1 LWGKEISCS
10 AIRFLEVRAMSFP
23 ILQPTVTKRKRDEI
37 PAQISKRL
45 VSFARMD
52 SAAVMNQLG
61 TSPAGLTDEVVE
73 ARLAQYG
80 HNEVAREKRTSPL
93 KRLIAI
99 LSNPLSILLII
110 LATITALTGGGPGV
124 YMILIMVILGAA
136 LRFFQEQRSD
146 NAAQELQ
153 KMVTTTATVM
163 QDGGRK
169 EVALKDIVPGD
180 LIFLSAG
187 DMVPA
192 DVRLITAKDLFVS
205 QAALTGESLPAEKNA
220 DIVDSSQTDALSLP
234 NLCFLGTDVET
245 GSATAVVVQTGK
257 DTYFGSLASSIV
269 GHRELTSFDKG
280 VNNFTWLMIKLML
293 VMAPAVF
300 LINGLVRHNWMD
312 AFLFGLAV
320 AVGLTPEMLPMIVTV
335 NMSKG
340 AVAMSRKKVIVKR
353 LNAIQNFGA
362 MDILC
367 TDKTGTITQG
377 RVELERH
384 VNVLG
389 DEDAHVLDMG
399 FLNSYYQTGLKNL
412 MDVAIL
418 AHLDKA
424 RELVEEAE
432 YRKVDEVPFDF
443 SRKRMSVAVT
453 DGGGTDLLICKGA
466 VEEVLALS
474 TSVAVEDKVSP
485 LDDAQRT
492 AAMQLV
498 ADLNGQG
505 FRVLALATSSTDH
518 GASDRVYTVNDEHD
532 LTLQGFLAFLDPP
545 KPTTAEAIATLHSN
559 SVGVK
564 ILTGDS
570 DLVTVNICRQVG
582 IAEPRVLLGPAMEE
596 MSDDDLAAV
605 VDDTVVF
612 ARLSPHHKER
622 IIRALQRQGHVVGFL
637 GDGIND
643 APALRTA
650 DVGISVDSAVD
661 IAKESSDIILLENS
675 LLVLK
680 EGVIEGRKVF
690 GNVIKY
696 IKMAASSN
704 FGNMFSVVGASAFLP
719 FLPMLP
725 LQILTNNLLYDLS
738 QTTIPTDTVD
748 EEWLAKPRKW
758 ELGNLRR
765 FIVTIGPI
773 SSIFDYMTFFIM
785 LYVFK
790 CWNNPALFHTGW
802 FVESLFTQTLIV
814 HVIRTNKIPFIQS
827 LASKPLLI
835 SSVAVVATG
844 ALMTV
849 VRPIARTLG
858 FVTLPPLY
866 WLLLLGML
874 LTYVILT
881 QIVKTWFIHRFGDV

>member
-1 LWGKEISCS
+1 
-10 AIRFLEVRAMSFP
+10 MSFP
-23 ILQPTVTKRKRDEI
+23 FVPTITAKHKRAEI
-37 PAQISKRL
+37 STQISRRL
-45 VSFARMD
+45 AMFARMD
-52 SAAVMNQLG
+52 SATVMKQLS
-61 TSPAGLTDEVVE
+61 TSPAGLSDDEVE
-73 ARLAQYG
+73 ARLTQHG
-80 HNEVAREKRTSPL
+80 HNEVAREQRTSPL
-93 KRLIAI
+93 KRLVII

-110 LATITALTGGGPGV
+110 LAIITALTGGGPGV
-124 YMILIMVILGAA
+124 YVILLMVVLGAA
-136 LRFFQEQRSD
+136 LRFIQEQRSD
-146 NAAQELQ
+146 IAAQELQ

-163 QDGGRK
+163 QDGGKK

-180 LIFLSAG
+180 LVFLSAG

-205 QAALTGESLPAEKNA
+205 QAALTGESMPAEKAA
-220 DIVDSSQTDALSLP
+220 DLVDVSQTDVLNMQ
-234 NLCFLGTDVET
+234 NLCFLGTNVET

-257 DTYFGSLASSIV
+257 ETYFGALASSIV
-269 GHRELTSFDKG
+269 GRREMTSFDKG

-300 LINGLVRHNWMD
+300 LINGLLRHNWME
-312 AFLFGLAV
+312 ALLFGLAV

-335 NMSKG
+335 NLSKG
-340 AVAMSRKKVIVKR
+340 AVAMSHKKVIVKR

-377 RVELERH
+377 HVQLERY
-384 VNVLG
+384 VNILG
-389 DEDAHVLDMG
+389 NEDSHILDMG

-424 RELVEEAE
+424 RELVDEAK
-432 YRKVDEVPFDF
+432 YRKVDEIPFDF
-443 SRKRMSVAVT
+443 SRKRMSVVVT
-453 DGGGTDLLICKGA
+453 DGKTDLLICKGA
-466 VEEVLALS
+466 VEEVVGLS
-474 TSVAVEDKVSP
+474 TTVAVEDAESP
-485 LDDAQRT
+485 LDDTQR
-492 AAMQLV
+492 AAALKLV
-498 ADLNGQG
+498 SGLNGQG
-505 FRVLALATSSTDH
+505 FRVLAIATVSSEH
-518 GASDRVYTVNDEHD
+518 GASDRVYTVSDEHD
-532 LTLQGFLAFLDPP
+532 LTLLGFLAFLDPP
-545 KPTTAEAIATLHSN
+545 KATAAEAIAKLGSN
-559 SVGVK
+559 RVGVK

-582 IAEPRVLLGPAMEE
+582 IAEPRVLLGPAIEA
-596 MSDDDLAAV
+596 MSDSDLAGV
-605 VDDTVVF
+605 VEDTVVF
-612 ARLSPHHKER
+612 ARLSPIHKER
-622 IIRALQRQGHVVGFL
+622 IIRSLQQRGHVVGFL

-675 LLVLK
+675 LLVLE

-704 FGNMFSVVGASAFLP
+704 FGNMFSVIGASAFLP

-758 ELGNLRR
+758 EIGNLRR
-765 FIVTIGPI
+765 FIVFIGPI

-785 LYVFK
+785 LTVFN
-790 CWNNPALFHTGW
+790 CWHNPALFHTGW

-827 LASKPLLI
+827 IASKPLLV
-835 SSVAVVATG
+835 SSVAIVTTG
-844 ALMTV
+844 ALLTII
-849 VRPIARTLG
+849 RPIARILG

-866 WLLLLGML
+866 WPLLLGML
-874 LTYVILT
+874 LTYVVLT

>member
-1 LWGKEISCS
+1 
-10 AIRFLEVRAMSFP
+10 MSVP
-23 ILQPTVTKRKRDEI
+23 VVSTEVTKRKRAEI
-37 PAQISKRL
+37 PAQMSKRL
-45 VSFARMD
+45 ASFAYTD
-52 SAAVMNQLG
+52 SAAVMSQLG
-61 TSPAGLTDEVVE
+61 TGPAGLTDRVVE
-73 ARLAQYG
+73 DRLVQYG
-80 HNEVAREKRTSPL
+80 PNEVAREKRISPL

-110 LATITALTGGGPGV
+110 LAIITAFTGGGPGV
-124 YMILIMVILGAA
+124 YLIILMVILGAA
-136 LRFFQEQRSD
+136 LRFIQEQRSD
-146 NAAQELQ
+146 NAAEDLQ
-153 KMVTTTATVM
+153 KMVTTTATVIRNG
-163 QDGGRK
+163 DTK

-180 LIFLSAG
+180 LISLSAG

-205 QAALTGESLPAEKNA
+205 QAALTGESMPAEKNA
-220 DIVDSSQTDALSLP
+220 DVVDPSQTDVLSMP
-234 NLCFLGTDVET
+234 NLCFLGTNVET

-257 DTYFGSLASSIV
+257 ETYFGSLASSIV

-280 VNNFTWLMIKLML
+280 VNDFTWLMIKLML

-362 MDILC
+362 MDVLC

-377 RVELERH
+377 HVALERH

-389 DEDAHVLDMG
+389 KEDGHILDMG

-418 AHLDKA
+418 AHLDRA
-424 RELVEEAE
+424 RELLEEAK
-432 YRKVDEVPFDF
+432 YRKVDEIPFDF

-453 DGGGTDLLICKGA
+453 DGGTDLLICKGA

-474 TSVAVEDKVSP
+474 TSVALDDTVSP
-485 LDDAQRT
+485 LDDARR
-492 AAMQLV
+492 AAAFQLV
-498 ADLNGQG
+498 GDLNGQG
-505 FRVLALATSSTDH
+505 FRVLALATSSAAH

-532 LTLQGFLAFLDPP
+532 LILLGFLAFLDPP
-545 KPTTAEAIATLHSN
+545 KPTAAEAIAKLGSN

-582 IAEPRVLLGPAMEE
+582 IPEPRVLLGPAIEE
-596 MSDDDLAAV
+596 MSDDGLAAV

-622 IIRALQRQGHVVGFL
+622 IIRALQHRGHVVGFL

-748 EEWLAKPRKW
+748 EEWLTKPRKW

-765 FIVTIGPI
+765 FIIIIGPI
-773 SSIFDYMTFFIM
+773 SSVFDYMTFFIM
-785 LYVFK
+785 LIVFK
-790 CWNNPALFHTGW
+790 CWNNPALFHSGW

-844 ALMTV
+844 TLMTV
-849 VRPIARTLG
+849 IRPIARILG

-874 LTYVILT
+874 LTYVALT
-881 QIVKTWFIHRFGDV
+881 QIVKTWFIRRFGDV

>member
-1 LWGKEISCS
+1 
-10 AIRFLEVRAMSFP
+10 MSFP
-23 ILQPTVTKRKRDEI
+23 FVPTITAKRKRAEVST
-37 PAQISKRL
+37 QISKRL
-45 VSFARMD
+45 AMFARMD
-52 SAAVMNQLG
+52 PAAVMKQLG
-61 TSPAGLTDEVVE
+61 TSPAGLSDDEVE
-73 ARLAQYG
+73 ARLEQYG
-80 HNEVAREKRTSPL
+80 HNEVAREQRTSPL
-93 KRLIAI
+93 KRLINI

-110 LATITALTGGGPGV
+110 LAIITALTGGGPGV
-124 YMILIMVILGAA
+124 YVILLMVVLGAA
-136 LRFFQEQRSD
+136 LRFIQEQRSD
-146 NAAQELQ
+146 IAAQELQ

-163 QDGGRK
+163 QDGGKK

-180 LIFLSAG
+180 LVFLSAG

-205 QAALTGESLPAEKNA
+205 QAALTGESVPAEKAAEPVNMP
-220 DIVDSSQTDALSLP
+220 QTDVLNMQ
-234 NLCFLGTDVET
+234 NLCFLGTNVET

-257 DTYFGSLASSIV
+257 ETYFGALASSVV
-269 GHRELTSFDKG
+269 GQREMTSFDKG

-300 LINGLVRHNWMD
+300 LINGLLRHNWME
-312 AFLFGLAV
+312 AFLFALAV

-335 NMSKG
+335 NLSKG
-340 AVAMSRKKVIVKR
+340 AVAMSHKKVIVKR

-367 TDKTGTITQG
+367 TDKTGTITEGHVQ
-377 RVELERH
+377 LERY
-384 VNVLG
+384 VNILG
-389 DEDAHVLDMG
+389 NDDSHILDMG

-424 RELVEEAE
+424 RELVEEDK
-432 YRKVDEVPFDF
+432 YRKVDEIPFDF
-443 SRKRMSVAVT
+443 SRKRMSVVVT
-453 DGGGTDLLICKGA
+453 DGKTDLLICKGA
-466 VEEVLALS
+466 VEEVVGLS
-474 TSVAVEDKVSP
+474 TSVALDDSVSP

-492 AAMQLV
+492 AALKLV
-498 ADLNGQG
+498 SDLNGQG
-505 FRVLALATSSTDH
+505 FRVLAIATASTDH
-518 GASDRVYTVNDEHD
+518 GTSDRVYAVSDEHD
-532 LTLQGFLAFLDPP
+532 LTLLGFLAFLDPP
-545 KPTTAEAIATLHSN
+545 KATAAEAIAKLGSN
-559 SVGVK
+559 KVGVK

-582 IAEPRVLLGPAMEE
+582 IAEPRVLLGPAIEA
-596 MSDDDLAAV
+596 MSDSDLAGV
-605 VDDTVVF
+605 VEETDVF
-612 ARLSPHHKER
+612 ARLSPIHKER
-622 IIRALQRQGHVVGFL
+622 IIRSLQQRGHVVGFL

-650 DVGISVDSAVD
+650 DVGISVNTAVD

-675 LLVLK
+675 LLVLE

-704 FGNMFSVVGASAFLP
+704 FGNMFSVIGASAFLP

-725 LQILTNNLLYDLS
+725 LQILTNNLLYDLG

-758 ELGNLRR
+758 EIGNLRR
-765 FIVTIGPI
+765 FIVFIGPI

-790 CWNNPALFHTGW
+790 CWHNPALFHTGW

-827 LASKPLLI
+827 IASKPLLI
-835 SSVAVVATG
+835 SSVAIVATG
-844 ALMTV
+844 ALLTIIQ
-849 VRPIARTLG
+849 PIARILG
-858 FVTLPPLY
+858 FVALPPLY
-866 WLLLLGML
+866 WPLLLGML
-874 LTYVILT
+874 LTYVVLT
-881 QIVKTWFIHRFGDV
+881 QVIKTWFIRRFGDV

>member
-1 LWGKEISCS
+1 
-10 AIRFLEVRAMSFP
+10 MSFP
-23 ILQPTVTKRKRDEI
+23 FVPTITAKRKRAEVST
-37 PAQISKRL
+37 QISKRL
-45 VSFARMD
+45 AMFARMD
-52 SAAVMNQLG
+52 PAAVMKQLG
-61 TSPAGLTDEVVE
+61 TSPAGLSDDEVE
-73 ARLAQYG
+73 ARLEQYG
-80 HNEVAREKRTSPL
+80 HNEVAREQRTSPL
-93 KRLIAI
+93 KRLINI

-110 LATITALTGGGPGV
+110 LAIITALTGGGPGV
-124 YMILIMVILGAA
+124 YVILLMVVLGAA
-136 LRFFQEQRSD
+136 LRFIQEQRSD
-146 NAAQELQ
+146 IAAQELQ

-163 QDGGRK
+163 QDGGKK

-180 LIFLSAG
+180 LVFLSAG

-205 QAALTGESLPAEKNA
+205 QAALTGESVPAEKAAEPVNMP
-220 DIVDSSQTDALSLP
+220 QTDVLNMQ
-234 NLCFLGTDVET
+234 NLCFLGTNVET

-257 DTYFGSLASSIV
+257 ETYFGALASSVV
-269 GHRELTSFDKG
+269 GQREMTSFDKG

-300 LINGLVRHNWMD
+300 LINGLLRHNWME
-312 AFLFGLAV
+312 AFLFALAV

-335 NMSKG
+335 NLSKG
-340 AVAMSRKKVIVKR
+340 AVAMSHKKVIVKR

-367 TDKTGTITQG
+367 TDKTGTITEGHVQ
-377 RVELERH
+377 LERY
-384 VNVLG
+384 VNILG
-389 DEDAHVLDMG
+389 NDDSHILDMG

-424 RELVEEAE
+424 RELVEEDK
-432 YRKVDEVPFDF
+432 YRKVDEIPFDF
-443 SRKRMSVAVT
+443 SRKRMSVVVT
-453 DGGGTDLLICKGA
+453 DGKTDLLICKGA
-466 VEEVLALS
+466 VEEVVGLS
-474 TSVAVEDKVSP
+474 TSVALDDSVSP

-492 AAMQLV
+492 AALKLV
-498 ADLNGQG
+498 SDLNGQG
-505 FRVLALATSSTDH
+505 FRVLAIATASTDH
-518 GASDRVYTVNDEHD
+518 GTSDRVYAVSDEHD
-532 LTLQGFLAFLDPP
+532 LTLLGFLAFLDPP
-545 KPTTAEAIATLHSN
+545 KATAAEAIAKLGSN
-559 SVGVK
+559 KVGVK

-582 IAEPRVLLGPAMEE
+582 IAEPRVLLGPAIEA
-596 MSDDDLAAV
+596 MSDSDLAGV
-605 VDDTVVF
+605 VEETDVF
-612 ARLSPHHKER
+612 ARLSPIHKER
-622 IIRALQRQGHVVGFL
+622 IIRSLQQRGHVVGFL

-650 DVGISVDSAVD
+650 DVGISVNTAVD

-675 LLVLK
+675 LLVLE

-704 FGNMFSVVGASAFLP
+704 FGNMFSVIGASAFLP

-725 LQILTNNLLYDLS
+725 LQILTNNLLYDLG

-748 EEWLAKPRKW
+748 EEWLSKPRKW
-758 ELGNLRR
+758 EIGNLRR
-765 FIVTIGPI
+765 FIVFIGPI

-790 CWNNPALFHTGW
+790 CWHNPALFHTGW

-827 LASKPLLI
+827 IASKPLLI
-835 SSVAVVATG
+835 SSVAIVVTG
-844 ALMTV
+844 TLLTIIQ
-849 VRPIARTLG
+849 PIAHVLG
-858 FVTLPPLY
+858 FVALPPLY
-866 WLLLLGML
+866 WPLLLGML
-874 LTYVILT
+874 LTYVVLT
-881 QIVKTWFIHRFGDV
+881 QVIKTWFIRRFGDV

>member
-1 LWGKEISCS
+1 
-10 AIRFLEVRAMSFP
+10 MSSP
-23 ILQPTVTKRKRDEI
+23 ILRTVVTKRKRNEI

-45 VSFARMD
+45 ASFARMD
-52 SAAVMNQLG
+52 STAVMNQLG

-73 ARLAQYG
+73 ARLVQYG

-110 LATITALTGGGPGV
+110 LATITGVTGGGPGV
-124 YMILIMVILGAA
+124 YIILLMVIIGAA

-146 NAAQELQ
+146 TAAQELQ

-163 QDGGRK
+163 QDGGKK

-205 QAALTGESLPAEKNA
+205 QAALTGESMPTEKNA
-220 DIVDSSQTDALSLP
+220 DVVDSSQTDVLSMP
-234 NLCFLGTDVET
+234 NLCFLGTNVAT

-257 DTYFGSLASSIV
+257 ETYFGALASSIV
-269 GHRELTSFDKG
+269 GHREVTSFDKG

-293 VMAPAVF
+293 VLAPAVF
-300 LINGLVRHNWMD
+300 LINGLVRHNWME

-335 NMSKG
+335 NLSKG

-362 MDILC
+362 MDVLC

-389 DEDAHVLDMG
+389 HEDDHVLDMG

-432 YRKVDEVPFDF
+432 YRKVDEIPFDF
-443 SRKRMSVAVT
+443 SRKRMSVVVT

-466 VEEVLALS
+466 VEEVLGLS
-474 TSVAVEDKVSP
+474 TSVS
-485 LDDAQRT
+485 LDDT
-492 AAMQLV
+492 ASPMDDARRAAALHLV
-498 ADLNGQG
+498 GDLNGQG
-505 FRVLALATSSTDH
+505 FRVLALATSSADH
-518 GASDRVYTVNDEHD
+518 GASDRVYTLNDEHD
-532 LTLQGFLAFLDPP
+532 LTLLGFLAFLDPP
-545 KPTTAEAIATLHSN
+545 KPTTAEAIAKLRSN

-570 DLVTVNICRQVG
+570 DLVTVNICHQVG
-582 IAEPRVLLGPAMEE
+582 IAEPRVLLGPAIEE

-622 IIRALQRQGHVVGFL
+622 IIRALQPRGHVVGFL

-748 EEWLAKPRKW
+748 EEWLTKPRKW

-765 FIVTIGPI
+765 FIVIIGPI
-773 SSIFDYMTFFIM
+773 SSVFDYMTFFIM
-785 LYVFK
+785 LVVFK
-790 CWNNPALFHTGW
+790 CWNNPALFHSGW

-844 ALMTV
+844 ALMTIIG
-849 VRPIARTLG
+849 PIARILG

-874 LTYVILT
+874 LTYVVLT
-881 QIVKTWFIHRFGDV
+881 QIIKTWFIHRFGDV

>member
-1 LWGKEISCS
+1 
-10 AIRFLEVRAMSFP
+10 MSFP
-23 ILQPTVTKRKRDEI
+23 SLPTTVTKRKRDEV
-37 PAQISKRL
+37 PGQISKRL

-52 SAAVMNQLG
+52 PAAVMNQLG

-73 ARLAQYG
+73 ARLVQYG
-80 HNEVAREKRTSPL
+80 HNEVAREKRISPL
-93 KRLIAI
+93 RRLIAI

-220 DIVDSSQTDALSLP
+220 DIVDSSQTDALSIP

-269 GHRELTSFDKG
+269 GHRELTSFDRG

-362 MDILC
+362 MDVLC

-377 RVELERH
+377 RVELEKH

-389 DEDAHVLDMG
+389 NEDAHILDMG

-432 YRKVDEVPFDF
+432 YRKVDEIPFDF
-443 SRKRMSVAVT
+443 LRKRMSVAVT

-474 TSVAVEDKVSP
+474 TSVALDGTASP
-485 LDDAQRT
+485 LDEARR
-492 AAMQLV
+492 AAALQLV
-498 ADLNGQG
+498 GDLNGQG

-518 GASDRVYTVNDEHD
+518 GASDRVYTVTDEHD

-596 MSDDDLAAV
+596 MSDDELAAV

-622 IIRALQRQGHVVGFL
+622 IIRALQHQGHVVGFL

-785 LYVFK
+785 LLVFK
-790 CWNNPALFHTGW
+790 CWNNPALFHSGW

-849 VRPIARTLG
+849 VRPVARILG

>member
-1 LWGKEISCS
+1 
-10 AIRFLEVRAMSFP
+10 MSVP
-23 ILQPTVTKRKRDEI
+23 VVSTEVTKRKRAEI
-37 PAQISKRL
+37 PAQMSKRL
-45 VSFARMD
+45 ASFAYTD
-52 SAAVMNQLG
+52 SAAVMSQLG
-61 TSPAGLTDEVVE
+61 TGPAGLTDRVVE
-73 ARLAQYG
+73 DRLVQYG
-80 HNEVAREKRTSPL
+80 PNEVAREKRISPL

-110 LATITALTGGGPGV
+110 LAIITAFTGGGPGV
-124 YMILIMVILGAA
+124 YLIILMVILGAA
-136 LRFFQEQRSD
+136 LRFIQEQRSD
-146 NAAQELQ
+146 NAAEDLQ
-153 KMVTTTATVM
+153 KMVTTTATVIRNG
-163 QDGGRK
+163 DTK

-180 LIFLSAG
+180 LISLSAG

-205 QAALTGESLPAEKNA
+205 QAALTGESMPAEKNA
-220 DIVDSSQTDALSLP
+220 DVVDPSQTDVLSMP
-234 NLCFLGTDVET
+234 NLCFLGTNVET

-257 DTYFGSLASSIV
+257 ETYFGSLASSIV

-280 VNNFTWLMIKLML
+280 VNDFTWLMIKLML

-362 MDILC
+362 MDVLC

-377 RVELERH
+377 HVALERH

-389 DEDAHVLDMG
+389 KEDGHILDMG

-418 AHLDKA
+418 AHLDRA
-424 RELVEEAE
+424 RELLEEAK
-432 YRKVDEVPFDF
+432 YRKVDEIPFDF

-453 DGGGTDLLICKGA
+453 DGGTDLLICKGA

-474 TSVAVEDKVSP
+474 TSVALDDTVSP
-485 LDDAQRT
+485 LDDARR
-492 AAMQLV
+492 AAAFQLV
-498 ADLNGQG
+498 GDLNGQG
-505 FRVLALATSSTDH
+505 FRVLALATSSAAH

-532 LTLQGFLAFLDPP
+532 LILLGFLAFLDPP
-545 KPTTAEAIATLHSN
+545 KPTAAEAIAKLGSN

-582 IAEPRVLLGPAMEE
+582 IPEPRVLLGPAIEE
-596 MSDDDLAAV
+596 MSDDGLAAV

-622 IIRALQRQGHVVGFL
+622 IIRALQHRGHVVGFL

-680 EGVIEGRKVF
+680 EGVIEGRRVF

-748 EEWLAKPRKW
+748 EEWLTKPRKW

-765 FIVTIGPI
+765 FIIIIGPI
-773 SSIFDYMTFFIM
+773 SSVFDYMTFFIM
-785 LYVFK
+785 LIVFK
-790 CWNNPALFHTGW
+790 CWNNPALFHSGW

-844 ALMTV
+844 TLMTV
-849 VRPIARTLG
+849 IRPIARILG

-874 LTYVILT
+874 LTYVALT
-881 QIVKTWFIHRFGDV
+881 QIVKTWFIRRFGDV

>member
-1 LWGKEISCS
+1 
-10 AIRFLEVRAMSFP
+10 MSVP
-23 ILQPTVTKRKRDEI
+23 VVSTEVTKRKRAEI
-37 PAQISKRL
+37 PAQMSKRL
-45 VSFARMD
+45 ASFAYTD
-52 SAAVMNQLG
+52 SAAVMSQLG
-61 TSPAGLTDEVVE
+61 TGPAGLTDRVVE
-73 ARLAQYG
+73 DRLVQYG
-80 HNEVAREKRTSPL
+80 PNEVAREKRISPL

-110 LATITALTGGGPGV
+110 LAIITAFTGGGPGV
-124 YMILIMVILGAA
+124 YLIILMVILGAA
-136 LRFFQEQRSD
+136 LRFIQEQRSD
-146 NAAQELQ
+146 NAAEDLQ
-153 KMVTTTATVM
+153 KMVTTTATVIRNG
-163 QDGGRK
+163 DTK

-180 LIFLSAG
+180 LISLSAG

-205 QAALTGESLPAEKNA
+205 QAALTGESMPAEKNA
-220 DIVDSSQTDALSLP
+220 DVVDPSQTDVLSMP
-234 NLCFLGTDVET
+234 NLCFLGTNVET

-257 DTYFGSLASSIV
+257 ETYFGSLASSIV

-280 VNNFTWLMIKLML
+280 VNDFTWLMIKLML

-362 MDILC
+362 MDVLC

-377 RVELERH
+377 HVALERH

-389 DEDAHVLDMG
+389 KEDGHILDMG

-418 AHLDKA
+418 AHLDRA
-424 RELVEEAE
+424 RELLEEAK
-432 YRKVDEVPFDF
+432 YRKVDEIPFDF

-453 DGGGTDLLICKGA
+453 DGGTDLLICKGA

-474 TSVAVEDKVSP
+474 TSVALDDTVSP
-485 LDDAQRT
+485 LDDARR
-492 AAMQLV
+492 AAAFQLV
-498 ADLNGQG
+498 GDLNGQG
-505 FRVLALATSSTDH
+505 FRVLALATSSAAH

-532 LTLQGFLAFLDPP
+532 LILLGFLAFLDPP
-545 KPTTAEAIATLHSN
+545 KPTAAEAIAKLGSN

-582 IAEPRVLLGPAMEE
+582 IPEPRVLLGPAIEE
-596 MSDDDLAAV
+596 MSDDGLAAV

-622 IIRALQRQGHVVGFL
+622 IIRALQHRGHVVGFL

-680 EGVIEGRKVF
+680 EGVIEGRRVF

-748 EEWLAKPRKW
+748 EEWLTKPRKW
-758 ELGNLRR
+758 ELGNLQR
-765 FIVTIGPI
+765 FIIIIGPI
-773 SSIFDYMTFFIM
+773 SSVFDYMTFFIM
-785 LYVFK
+785 LIVFK
-790 CWNNPALFHTGW
+790 CWNNPALFHSGW

-844 ALMTV
+844 TLMTV
-849 VRPIARTLG
+849 IRPIARILG

-874 LTYVILT
+874 LTYVALT
-881 QIVKTWFIHRFGDV
+881 QIVKTWFIRRFGDV

>member
-1 LWGKEISCS
+1 
-10 AIRFLEVRAMSFP
+10 MSSP
-23 ILQPTVTKRKRDEI
+23 NLPTVVTKRKRNEI

-45 VSFARMD
+45 ASFARMD

-73 ARLAQYG
+73 DRLVQYG

-110 LATITALTGGGPGV
+110 LATITGVTGGGPGV
-124 YMILIMVILGAA
+124 YMILLMVIIGAA

-146 NAAQELQ
+146 TAAQELQ

-163 QDGGRK
+163 QDGGKK

-205 QAALTGESLPAEKNA
+205 QAALTGESMPTEKNA
-220 DIVDSSQTDALSLP
+220 DVVDSSQTDVLSMP
-234 NLCFLGTDVET
+234 NLCFLGTNVAT

-257 DTYFGSLASSIV
+257 ETYFGALASSIV
-269 GHRELTSFDKG
+269 GHRDVTSFDKG
-280 VNNFTWLMIKLML
+280 VNDFTWLMIKLML
-293 VMAPAVF
+293 VLAPAVF
-300 LINGLVRHNWMD
+300 LINGLVRHNWME

-335 NMSKG
+335 NLSKG

-362 MDILC
+362 MDVLC

-389 DEDAHVLDMG
+389 HEDDHVLDMG

-432 YRKVDEVPFDF
+432 YRKVDEIPFDF
-443 SRKRMSVAVT
+443 SRKRMSVVVT

-466 VEEVLALS
+466 VEEVLGLS
-474 TSVAVEDKVSP
+474 TSVS
-485 LDDAQRT
+485 LDDT
-492 AAMQLV
+492 ASPMDDTRRAAALHLV
-498 ADLNGQG
+498 GDLNGQG
-505 FRVLALATSSTDH
+505 FRVLALATSSADH
-518 GASDRVYTVNDEHD
+518 GASDRVYTLNDEHD
-532 LTLQGFLAFLDPP
+532 LTLLGFLAFLDPP
-545 KPTTAEAIATLHSN
+545 KPTTAEAIAKLGSN

-570 DLVTVNICRQVG
+570 DLVTVNICHQVG
-582 IAEPRVLLGPAMEE
+582 IAEPRVLLGPAIEE
-596 MSDDDLAAV
+596 MSDDDLAGM

-622 IIRALQRQGHVVGFL
+622 IIHALQHRGHVVGFL

-785 LYVFK
+785 LFVFK
-790 CWNNPALFHTGW
+790 CWNNPALFHSGW

-849 VRPIARTLG
+849 IRPIARILG

-874 LTYVILT
+874 LTYVVLT

>member
-1 LWGKEISCS
+1 
-10 AIRFLEVRAMSFP
+10 MSFP
-23 ILQPTVTKRKRDEI
+23 VAPTIATKHKHDEI
-37 PAQISKRL
+37 AAQISKRL
-45 VSFARMD
+45 ASFAHMD
-52 SAAVMNQLG
+52 SATVMSQLG
-61 TSPAGLTDEVVE
+61 TSSTGLTDNVVE
-73 ARLAQYG
+73 ARLVQYG
-80 HNEVAREKRTSPL
+80 HNEVAREQRTSPL
-93 KRLIAI
+93 KRLITI

-110 LATITALTGGGPGV
+110 LAIITAATGGGPGV
-124 YMILIMVILGAA
+124 YLILIMVILGAA

-146 NAAQELQ
+146 NAAQDLQ

-163 QDGGRK
+163 RNGDKK
-169 EVALKDIVPGD
+169 EITLKDIVPGD

-205 QAALTGESLPAEKNA
+205 QAALTGESMPIEKNA
-220 DIVDSSQTDALSLP
+220 DVVDSSQVDALSMP
-234 NLCFLGTDVET
+234 SLCFLGTNVET
-245 GSATAVVVQTGK
+245 GSATAIVVQTGK
-257 DTYFGSLASSIV
+257 ETYFGALASSIV
-269 GHRELTSFDKG
+269 GRREVTSFDKG
-280 VNNFTWLMIKLML
+280 VNNFTWLMIKLMII
-293 VMAPAVF
+293 MAPTVF
-300 LINGLVRHNWMD
+300 LINGFVRHNWME

-335 NMSKG
+335 NLSKG

-362 MDILC
+362 MDVLC
-367 TDKTGTITQG
+367 TDKTGTLTQG
-377 RVELERH
+377 HVELEKH

-389 DEDAHVLDMG
+389 HEDDHILDIG

-424 RELVEEAE
+424 QELVEEAE
-432 YRKVDEVPFDF
+432 YRKVDEIPFDF
-443 SRKRMSVAVT
+443 SRKRMSVVVT
-453 DGGGTDLLICKGA
+453 VGDGTDLLICKGA
-466 VEEVLALS
+466 VDEVVGLS

-485 LDDAQRT
+485 LDDAQR
-492 AAMQLV
+492 AAALQLV

-505 FRVLALATSSTDH
+505 FRVLALATSSADH

-532 LTLQGFLAFLDPP
+532 LTLLGFLAFLDPP
-545 KPTTAEAIATLHSN
+545 KPTAAEAIAKLHSN

-570 DLVTVNICRQVG
+570 DLVTVNICHQVG
-582 IAEPRVLLGPAMEE
+582 IAEPRVLLGPAIEQL
-596 MSDDDLAAV
+596 SDDDLAGAV
-605 VDDTVVF
+605 EDISVF

-622 IIRALQRQGHVVGFL
+622 IIRALQHRGHVVGFL

-690 GNVIKY
+690 GNIIKY

-704 FGNMFSVVGASAFLP
+704 FGNMFSVIGASAFLP

-773 SSIFDYMTFFIM
+773 SSIFDYLTFFIM

-827 LASKPLLI
+827 IASKPLLI
-835 SSVAVVATG
+835 SSVAVVVTG
-844 ALMTV
+844 ALMTI
-849 VRPIARTLG
+849 VRPIAAILG

-874 LTYVILT
+874 LTYVVLT
-881 QIVKTWFIHRFGDV
+881 QIIKTWFIRRFGDV

>member
-1 LWGKEISCS
+1 
-10 AIRFLEVRAMSFP
+10 MSVP
-23 ILQPTVTKRKRDEI
+23 VVSTEVTKRKRAEI
-37 PAQISKRL
+37 PAQMSKRL
-45 VSFARMD
+45 ASFAYTD
-52 SAAVMNQLG
+52 SAAVMSQLG
-61 TSPAGLTDEVVE
+61 TGPAGLTDRVVE
-73 ARLAQYG
+73 DRLVQYG
-80 HNEVAREKRTSPL
+80 PNEVAREKRISPL

-110 LATITALTGGGPGV
+110 LAIITAFTGGGPGV
-124 YMILIMVILGAA
+124 YLIILMVILGAA
-136 LRFFQEQRSD
+136 LRFIQEQRSD
-146 NAAQELQ
+146 NAAEDLQ
-153 KMVTTTATVM
+153 KMVTTTATVIRNG
-163 QDGGRK
+163 DTK

-180 LIFLSAG
+180 LISLSAG

-205 QAALTGESLPAEKNA
+205 QAALTGESMPAEKNA
-220 DIVDSSQTDALSLP
+220 DVVDPSQTDVLSMP
-234 NLCFLGTDVET
+234 NLCFLGTNVET

-257 DTYFGSLASSIV
+257 ETYFGSLASSIV

-362 MDILC
+362 MDVLC

-377 RVELERH
+377 HVALERH

-389 DEDAHVLDMG
+389 KEDGHILDMG

-418 AHLDKA
+418 AHLDRA
-424 RELVEEAE
+424 RELLEEAK
-432 YRKVDEVPFDF
+432 YRKVDEIPFDF

-453 DGGGTDLLICKGA
+453 DGGTDLLICKGA

-474 TSVAVEDKVSP
+474 TSVALDDTVSP
-485 LDDAQRT
+485 LDDARR
-492 AAMQLV
+492 AAAFQLV
-498 ADLNGQG
+498 GDLNGQG
-505 FRVLALATSSTDH
+505 FRVLALATSSAAH

-532 LTLQGFLAFLDPP
+532 LILLGFLAFLDPP
-545 KPTTAEAIATLHSN
+545 KPTAAEAIAKLGSN

-582 IAEPRVLLGPAMEE
+582 IPEPRVLLGPAIEE
-596 MSDDDLAAV
+596 MSDDGLAAV

-622 IIRALQRQGHVVGFL
+622 IIRALQHRGHVVGFL

-748 EEWLAKPRKW
+748 EEWLTKPRKW

-765 FIVTIGPI
+765 FIIIIGPI
-773 SSIFDYMTFFIM
+773 SSVFDYMTFFIM
-785 LYVFK
+785 LIVFK
-790 CWNNPALFHTGW
+790 CWNNPALFHSGW

-844 ALMTV
+844 TLMTV
-849 VRPIARTLG
+849 IRPIARILG

-874 LTYVILT
+874 LTYVALT
-881 QIVKTWFIHRFGDV
+881 QIVKTWFIRRFGDV

>member
-1 LWGKEISCS
+1 
-10 AIRFLEVRAMSFP
+10 MSVP
-23 ILQPTVTKRKRDEI
+23 VVSTEVTKRKRAEI
-37 PAQISKRL
+37 PAQMSKRL
-45 VSFARMD
+45 ASFAYTD
-52 SAAVMNQLG
+52 SAAVMSQLG
-61 TSPAGLTDEVVE
+61 TGPAGLTDRVVE
-73 ARLAQYG
+73 DRLVQYG
-80 HNEVAREKRTSPL
+80 PNEVAREKRISPL

-110 LATITALTGGGPGV
+110 LAIITAFTGGGPGV
-124 YMILIMVILGAA
+124 YLIILMVILGAA
-136 LRFFQEQRSD
+136 LRFIQEQRSD
-146 NAAQELQ
+146 NAAEDLQ
-153 KMVTTTATVM
+153 KMVTTTATVIRNG
-163 QDGGRK
+163 DTK

-180 LIFLSAG
+180 LISLSAG

-205 QAALTGESLPAEKNA
+205 QAALTGESMPAEKNA
-220 DIVDSSQTDALSLP
+220 DVVDPSQTDVLSMP
-234 NLCFLGTDVET
+234 NLCFLGTNVET
-245 GSATAVVVQTGK
+245 GSATGVVVQTGK
-257 DTYFGSLASSIV
+257 ETYFGSLASSIV

-280 VNNFTWLMIKLML
+280 VNDFTWLMIKLML

-362 MDILC
+362 MDVLC

-377 RVELERH
+377 HVALERH

-389 DEDAHVLDMG
+389 KEDGHILDMG

-418 AHLDKA
+418 AHLDRA
-424 RELVEEAE
+424 RELLEEAK
-432 YRKVDEVPFDF
+432 YRKVDEIPFDF

-453 DGGGTDLLICKGA
+453 DGGTDLLICKGA

-474 TSVAVEDKVSP
+474 TSVALDDTVSP
-485 LDDAQRT
+485 LDDARR
-492 AAMQLV
+492 AAAFQLV
-498 ADLNGQG
+498 GDLNGQG
-505 FRVLALATSSTDH
+505 FRVLALATSSAAH

-532 LTLQGFLAFLDPP
+532 LILLGFLAFLDPP
-545 KPTTAEAIATLHSN
+545 KPTAAEAIAKLGSN

-582 IAEPRVLLGPAMEE
+582 IPEPRVLLGPAIEE
-596 MSDDDLAAV
+596 MSDDGLAAV

-622 IIRALQRQGHVVGFL
+622 IIRALQHRGHVVGFL

-748 EEWLAKPRKW
+748 EEWLTKPRKW

-765 FIVTIGPI
+765 FIIIIGPI
-773 SSIFDYMTFFIM
+773 SSVFDYMTFFIM
-785 LYVFK
+785 LIVFK
-790 CWNNPALFHTGW
+790 CWNNPALFHSGW

-844 ALMTV
+844 TLMTV
-849 VRPIARTLG
+849 IRPIARILG

-874 LTYVILT
+874 LTYVALT
-881 QIVKTWFIHRFGDV
+881 QIVKTWFIRRFGDV

>member
-1 LWGKEISCS
+1 VSTPVVPT
-10 AIRFLEVRAMSFP
+10 EVP
-23 ILQPTVTKRKRDEI
+23 KRKRGEV
-37 PAQISKRL
+37 PAEMSKL
-45 VSFARMD
+45 LASFAAMD
-52 SAAVMNQLG
+52 TDAVMKQLG
-61 TSPAGLTDEVVE
+61 TSPTGLTDRVVE
-73 ARLAQYG
+73 DRLTQYG
-80 HNEVAREKRTSPL
+80 PNEIAREKRVSPL

-99 LSNPLSILLII
+99 LSNPLSILLIV
-110 LATITALTGGGPGV
+110 LAIITAVTGGGPGV
-124 YMILIMVILGAA
+124 YLILLMVVLGAA
-136 LRFFQEQRSD
+136 LRFIQEQRSD
-146 NAAQELQ
+146 NAAAELQ
-153 KMVTTTATVM
+153 KMVTTTATVVRNG
-163 QDGGRK
+163 DTK

-180 LIFLSAG
+180 MVSLSAG

-205 QAALTGESLPAEKNA
+205 QAALTGESLPAEKNVNV
-220 DIVDSSQTDALSLP
+220 VDSSQTDVLSMP
-234 NLCFLGTDVET
+234 NLCFLGTNVET

-257 DTYFGSLASSIV
+257 ETYFGSLASSIV
-269 GHRELTSFDKG
+269 GHREMTSFDKG
-280 VNNFTWLMIKLML
+280 INNFTWLMIKLML

-300 LINGLVRHNWMD
+300 LINGLMRHNWMD

-340 AVAMSRKKVIVKR
+340 AVDMSRKKVIVKR

-362 MDILC
+362 MDVLC

-377 RVELERH
+377 RVELEKH

-389 DEDAHVLDMG
+389 KEDGHILDMG

-424 RELVEEAE
+424 RELVEEAK
-432 YRKVDEVPFDF
+432 YHKVDEIPFDF
-443 SRKRMSVAVT
+443 TRKRMSVAVT

-474 TSVAVEDKVSP
+474 ANVALDDKVSP
-485 LDDAQRT
+485 MDDAQRAT
-492 AAMQLV
+492 ALKLV

-505 FRVLALATSSTDH
+505 FRVLALATSSSDH

-532 LTLQGFLAFLDPP
+532 LTLLGFLAFLDPP
-545 KPTTAEAIATLHSN
+545 KPTAGEAIATLHSN
-559 SVGVK
+559 SVDVK

-570 DLVTVNICRQVG
+570 DLVTVNICQQVG
-582 IAEPRVLLGPAMEE
+582 ITDPRVLLGPAVEK
-596 MSDDDLAAV
+596 MSDDDLAGAV
-605 VDDTVVF
+605 EDTVVF

-622 IIRALQRQGHVVGFL
+622 IIHALQSRGHVVGFL

-675 LLVLK
+675 LLVLND
-680 EGVIEGRKVF
+680 GVIEGRKVF

-748 EEWLAKPRKW
+748 KEWLTKPRKW

-765 FIVTIGPI
+765 FIITIGPI
-773 SSIFDYMTFFIM
+773 SSIFDYLTFFIM
-785 LYVFK
+785 LVVFK
-790 CWNNPALFHTGW
+790 CWKNPALFHTGW

-814 HVIRTNKIPFIQS
+814 HVIRTNKIPFVQS

-844 ALMTV
+844 ALMTAIG
-849 VRPIARTLG
+849 PIARILG

-874 LTYVILT
+874 LTYVVLT
-881 QIVKTWFIHRFGDV
+881 QMVKTWFIRRFGDV

>member
-1 LWGKEISCS
+1 
-10 AIRFLEVRAMSFP
+10 MSSP
-23 ILQPTVTKRKRDEI
+23 ILPTVVTKRKRDEV
-37 PAQISKRL
+37 PAQMSKRL
-45 VSFARMD
+45 ASFACMD
-52 SAAVMNQLG
+52 SAAVMSQLG
-61 TSPAGLTDEVVE
+61 TSPTGLTNRVVDD
-73 ARLAQYG
+73 RLVQYG
-80 HNEVAREKRTSPL
+80 HNEVAREKRISPL

-110 LATITALTGGGPGV
+110 LAIITAVTGGGPGV
-124 YMILIMVILGAA
+124 YLILLMVILGAA
-136 LRFFQEQRSD
+136 LRFFQEQQSD
-146 NAAQELQ
+146 NAAEALQ
-153 KMVTTTATVM
+153 KMVTTTATVI
-163 QDGGRK
+163 QDGDTK

-180 LIFLSAG
+180 LVSLSAG
-187 DMVPA
+187 NMVPA

-220 DIVDSSQTDALSLP
+220 DVVDSSQTDVLSMP
-234 NLCFLGTDVET
+234 NLCFLGTNVET

-300 LINGLVRHNWMD
+300 LINGLVRHNWME

-340 AVAMSRKKVIVKR
+340 AVVMSRKKVIVKR

-377 RVELERH
+377 RVELEKH

-389 DEDAHVLDMG
+389 HEDGHILDMG

-424 RELVEEAE
+424 RELVEEAK
-432 YRKVDEVPFDF
+432 YSKVDEIPFDF

-453 DGGGTDLLICKGA
+453 DGGGTDLFICKGA
-466 VEEVLALS
+466 VEEVMALS
-474 TSVAVEDKVSP
+474 TSVALDDKASP
-485 LDDAQRT
+485 LDDAQR
-492 AAMQLV
+492 AAALKLV

-505 FRVLALATSSTDH
+505 FRVLALATSSSDH
-518 GASDRVYTVNDEHD
+518 GTSDRVYTVNDEHD
-532 LTLQGFLAFLDPP
+532 LTLLGFLAFLDPP
-545 KPTTAEAIATLHSN
+545 KPTAGEAIATLHSN
-559 SVGVK
+559 SVDVK

-570 DLVTVNICRQVG
+570 DLVTVNICHQVG
-582 IAEPRVLLGPAMEE
+582 IAEPRVLLGPAIEE
-596 MSDDDLAAV
+596 MSDDDLAAGV
-605 VDDTVVF
+605 EDTVVF

-622 IIRALQRQGHVVGFL
+622 IIRALQSRGHVVGFL

-704 FGNMFSVVGASAFLP
+704 FGNMFSIVGASAFLP

-748 EEWLAKPRKW
+748 EEWLTKPRKW

-773 SSIFDYMTFFIM
+773 SSIFDYLTFFIM
-785 LYVFK
+785 LVVFK
-790 CWNNPALFHTGW
+790 CWNNPALFHSGW

-835 SSVAVVATG
+835 SSVAVVVTG

-849 VRPIARTLG
+849 VGPIARILG

-874 LTYVILT
+874 LTYVVLT
-881 QIVKTWFIHRFGDV
+881 QMVKTWFIRRFGDV

>member
-1 LWGKEISCS
+1 L
-10 AIRFLEVRAMSFP
+10 LEVSAVSTP
-23 ILQPTVTKRKRDEI
+23 ITPTEVTKRKRDEV
-37 PAQISKRL
+37 PAQMSKL
-45 VSFARMD
+45 LASFASMD
-52 SAAVMNQLG
+52 ADAVMKQLG
-61 TSPAGLTDEVVE
+61 TSPTGLTDRVVE
-73 ARLAQYG
+73 DRLVQHG
-80 HNEVAREKRTSPL
+80 PNEIAREKRVSPL
-93 KRLIAI
+93 KRLITI
-99 LSNPLSILLII
+99 LSNPLSILLIV
-110 LATITALTGGGPGV
+110 LAIITAVTGGGPGV
-124 YMILIMVILGAA
+124 YLILLMVILGAA

-146 NAAQELQ
+146 NAAAELQ
-153 KMVTTTATVM
+153 KMVTTTATVIRNG
-163 QDGGRK
+163 DTK
-169 EVALKDIVPGD
+169 EVPLKDIVPGD
-180 LIFLSAG
+180 LVSLSAG

-192 DVRLITAKDLFVS
+192 DVRLVTAKDLFVS
-205 QAALTGESLPAEKNA
+205 QAALTGESMPAEKN
-220 DIVDSSQTDALSLP
+220 VDVVDPSQTDVLSMP
-234 NLCFLGTDVET
+234 NLCFLGTNVET

-257 DTYFGSLASSIV
+257 ETYFGSLASSIV
-269 GHRELTSFDKG
+269 GHREMTSFDKG
-280 VNNFTWLMIKLML
+280 INNFTWLMIKLML
-293 VMAPAVF
+293 VMAPTVF
-300 LINGLVRHNWMD
+300 LINGLMRHNWMD

-340 AVAMSRKKVIVKR
+340 AVDMSRKKVIVKR

-362 MDILC
+362 MDVLC

-377 RVELERH
+377 RVELEKY

-389 DEDAHVLDMG
+389 NEDGHILDMG

-424 RELVEEAE
+424 RELVEEAK
-432 YRKVDEVPFDF
+432 YHKVDEIPFDF
-443 SRKRMSVAVT
+443 TRKRMSVAVT

-474 TSVAVEDKVSP
+474 TNIALDDKVSP
-485 LDDAQRT
+485 LDDPQRAT
-492 AAMQLV
+492 ALKLV

-505 FRVLALATSSTDH
+505 FRVLALATSSADH

-532 LTLQGFLAFLDPP
+532 LTLLGFLAFLDPP
-545 KPTTAEAIATLHSN
+545 KPTAGEAIATLHSN
-559 SVGVK
+559 SVDVK

-570 DLVTVNICRQVG
+570 DLVTVNICHQVG
-582 IAEPRVLLGPAMEE
+582 ITEPCVLLGPAIEK
-596 MSDDDLAAV
+596 MSDDDLAGAV
-605 VDDTVVF
+605 EDTVVF

-622 IIRALQRQGHVVGFL
+622 IIRALQSRGHVVGFL

-680 EGVIEGRKVF
+680 DGVIEGRKVF

-748 EEWLAKPRKW
+748 EEWLTKPRKW

-765 FIVTIGPI
+765 FIVIIGPI
-773 SSIFDYMTFFIM
+773 SSVFDYMTFFIM
-785 LYVFK
+785 LVVFK
-790 CWNNPALFHTGW
+790 CWNNPALFHSGW

-849 VRPIARTLG
+849 IGPIARILG

-874 LTYVILT
+874 LIYVVLT
-881 QIVKTWFIHRFGDV
+881 QLVKTWFIRRFGDV

>member
-1 LWGKEISCS
+1 
-10 AIRFLEVRAMSFP
+10 MSSP
-23 ILQPTVTKRKRDEI
+23 ILPTVVTKHKRNEI
-37 PAQISKRL
+37 PAQVSKRL
-45 VSFARMD
+45 ASFARMD

-73 ARLAQYG
+73 ARLVQYG

-110 LATITALTGGGPGV
+110 LATITGVTGGGPGV
-124 YMILIMVILGAA
+124 YVILLMVIIGAA

-146 NAAQELQ
+146 TAAQELQ

-163 QDGGRK
+163 QDGGKK
-169 EVALKDIVPGD
+169 EVALNDIVPGD

-205 QAALTGESLPAEKNA
+205 QAALTGESMPTEKNA
-220 DIVDSSQTDALSLP
+220 DVVDSSQTDALSMQ
-234 NLCFLGTDVET
+234 NLCFLGTNVAT

-257 DTYFGSLASSIV
+257 ETYFGALASSIV
-269 GHRELTSFDKG
+269 GHREATSFDKG
-280 VNNFTWLMIKLML
+280 INNFTWLMIKLML
-293 VMAPAVF
+293 VLAPAVF
-300 LINGLVRHNWMD
+300 LINGLVRHNWME

-335 NMSKG
+335 NLSKG

-353 LNAIQNFGA
+353 LNSIQNFGA
-362 MDILC
+362 MDVLC

-389 DEDAHVLDMG
+389 HEDGHILDMG

-418 AHLDKA
+418 AHLNKA

-432 YRKVDEVPFDF
+432 YRKVDEIPFDF
-443 SRKRMSVAVT
+443 SRKRMSVVVT

-466 VEEVLALS
+466 VEEVLGLS
-474 TSVAVEDKVSP
+474 TNVALENTVSP
-485 LDDAQRT
+485 LDDAQR
-492 AAMQLV
+492 AAALHLV
-498 ADLNGQG
+498 GDLNGQG
-505 FRVLALATSSTDH
+505 FRVLALATSSADH

-532 LTLQGFLAFLDPP
+532 LTLLGFLAFLDPP
-545 KPTTAEAIATLHSN
+545 KPTTAEAIAKLGSN

-570 DLVTVNICRQVG
+570 DLVTVNICHQVG
-582 IAEPRVLLGPAMEE
+582 IAEPRVLLGPAIEE
-596 MSDDDLAAV
+596 MSDDDLVAV
-605 VDDTVVF
+605 VDDAVVF

-622 IIRALQRQGHVVGFL
+622 IIRALQRRGHVVGFL

-680 EGVIEGRKVF
+680 DGVIEGRKVF

-785 LYVFK
+785 LFVFK
-790 CWNNPALFHTGW
+790 CWNNPALFHSGW

-849 VRPIARTLG
+849 VGPIARILG

-874 LTYVILT
+874 LTYVVLT
-881 QIVKTWFIHRFGDV
+881 QIIKTWFIRRFGDV

>member
-1 LWGKEISCS
+1 
-10 AIRFLEVRAMSFP
+10 MSSP
-23 ILQPTVTKRKRDEI
+23 ILRTVVTKRKRNEI

-45 VSFARMD
+45 ASFARMD
-52 SAAVMNQLG
+52 STAVMNQLG

-73 ARLAQYG
+73 ARLVQYG

-110 LATITALTGGGPGV
+110 LATITGVTGGGPGV
-124 YMILIMVILGAA
+124 YIILLMVIIGAA

-146 NAAQELQ
+146 TAAQELQ

-163 QDGGRK
+163 QDGGKK

-205 QAALTGESLPAEKNA
+205 QAALTGESMPTEKNA
-220 DIVDSSQTDALSLP
+220 DVVDSSQTDVLSMP
-234 NLCFLGTDVET
+234 NLCFLGTNVAT

-257 DTYFGSLASSIV
+257 ETYFGALASSIV
-269 GHRELTSFDKG
+269 GHREVTSFDKG

-293 VMAPAVF
+293 VLAPAVF
-300 LINGLVRHNWMD
+300 LINGLVRHNWME

-335 NMSKG
+335 NLSKG

-362 MDILC
+362 MDVLC

-389 DEDAHVLDMG
+389 HEDDHVLDMG

-432 YRKVDEVPFDF
+432 YRKVDEIPFDF
-443 SRKRMSVAVT
+443 SRKRMSVVVT

-466 VEEVLALS
+466 VEEVLGLS
-474 TSVAVEDKVSP
+474 TSVS
-485 LDDAQRT
+485 LDDT
-492 AAMQLV
+492 ASPMDDARRAAALHLV
-498 ADLNGQG
+498 GDLNGQG
-505 FRVLALATSSTDH
+505 FRVLALATSSADH
-518 GASDRVYTVNDEHD
+518 GASDRVYTLNDEHD
-532 LTLQGFLAFLDPP
+532 LTLLGFLAFLDPP
-545 KPTTAEAIATLHSN
+545 KPTTAEAIAKLRSN

-570 DLVTVNICRQVG
+570 DLVTVNICHQVG
-582 IAEPRVLLGPAMEE
+582 IAEPRVLLGPAIEE
-596 MSDDDLAAV
+596 MSDDDLAVV

-622 IIRALQRQGHVVGFL
+622 IIRALQRRGHVVGFL

-785 LYVFK
+785 LFVFK
-790 CWNNPALFHTGW
+790 CWNNPALFHSGW

-849 VRPIARTLG
+849 VGPIARILG

-874 LTYVILT
+874 LTYVVLT
-881 QIVKTWFIHRFGDV
+881 QIIKTWFIHRFGDV

>member
-1 LWGKEISCS
+1 
-10 AIRFLEVRAMSFP
+10 MSTP
-23 ILQPTVTKRKRDEI
+23 IVPTVVTKRKREEI

-45 VSFARMD
+45 ASFACMD
-52 SAAVMNQLG
+52 SAAVMSQLG
-61 TSPAGLTDEVVE
+61 TGPTGLTDDVVE
-73 ARLAQYG
+73 TRLVQYG
-80 HNEVAREKRTSPL
+80 PNEVAREKRTSPL
-93 KRLIAI
+93 KRLIVI

-110 LATITALTGGGPGV
+110 LAIITAVTGGGPGV
-124 YMILIMVILGAA
+124 YLILLMVILGAA

-146 NAAQELQ
+146 NAAAELQ
-153 KMVTTTATVM
+153 KMVTTTATVVRNG
-163 QDGGRK
+163 DTK
-169 EVALKDIVPGD
+169 EVPLKDIVPGD
-180 LIFLSAG
+180 LVSLSAG

-192 DVRLITAKDLFVS
+192 DVRLVTAKDLFVS
-205 QAALTGESLPAEKNA
+205 QAALTGESMPAEKNVNV
-220 DIVDSSQTDALSLP
+220 VDSSQTDVLSMP
-234 NLCFLGTDVET
+234 NLCFLGTNVET

-257 DTYFGSLASSIV
+257 ETYFGSLASSIV
-269 GHRELTSFDKG
+269 GHREMTSFDKG
-280 VNNFTWLMIKLML
+280 INNFTWLMIKLML

-300 LINGLVRHNWMD
+300 LINGLMRHNWMD

-340 AVAMSRKKVIVKR
+340 AVDMSRKKVIVKR

-362 MDILC
+362 MDVLC

-377 RVELERH
+377 RVELEKH

-389 DEDAHVLDMG
+389 HEDGHILDMG

-424 RELVEEAE
+424 RELVEEAK
-432 YRKVDEVPFDF
+432 YHKVDEIPFDF
-443 SRKRMSVAVT
+443 TRKRMSVAVT

-474 TSVAVEDKVSP
+474 TNVALDDKVSP
-485 LDDAQRT
+485 LDDPQRAT
-492 AAMQLV
+492 ALKLV

-505 FRVLALATSSTDH
+505 FRVLALATSSSDH

-532 LTLQGFLAFLDPP
+532 LTLLGFLAFLDPP
-545 KPTTAEAIATLHSN
+545 KPTAGEAIATLHSN
-559 SVGVK
+559 SVDVK

-570 DLVTVNICRQVG
+570 DLVTVNICQQVG
-582 IAEPRVLLGPAMEE
+582 ITDPRVLLGPAVEK
-596 MSDDDLAAV
+596 MSDDDLAGAV
-605 VDDTVVF
+605 EDTIVF

-622 IIRALQRQGHVVGFL
+622 IIHALQSRGHVVGFL

-675 LLVLK
+675 LLVLND
-680 EGVIEGRKVF
+680 GVIEGRKVF

-748 EEWLAKPRKW
+748 KEWLTKPRKW

-765 FIVTIGPI
+765 FIITIGPI
-773 SSIFDYMTFFIM
+773 SSIFDYLTFFIM
-785 LYVFK
+785 LVVFK

-849 VRPIARTLG
+849 VGPIARILG

-874 LTYVILT
+874 LIYVVLT
-881 QIVKTWFIHRFGDV
+881 QFVKTWFIHRFGDV

>member
-1 LWGKEISCS
+1 
-10 AIRFLEVRAMSFP
+10 MSTP
-23 ILQPTVTKRKRDEI
+23 IVPTVVTKRKREEI
-37 PAQISKRL
+37 PAQVSKRL
-45 VSFARMD
+45 ASFACMD

-61 TSPAGLTDEVVE
+61 TSPAGLTDQVIED
-73 ARLAQYG
+73 RLVQYG
-80 HNEVAREKRTSPL
+80 PNEVAREKRTSPL
-93 KRLIAI
+93 KRLITI

-110 LATITALTGGGPGV
+110 LAAITAATGGGPGV
-124 YMILIMVILGAA
+124 YLILLMVILGAA

-146 NAAQELQ
+146 NAAADLQ
-153 KMVTTTATVM
+153 KMVTTTATVIR
-163 QDGGRK
+163 DGGTK

-180 LIFLSAG
+180 LVSLSAG

-205 QAALTGESLPAEKNA
+205 QAALTGESMPAEKNA
-220 DIVDSSQTDALSLP
+220 DVVDSSQTDVLSMP
-234 NLCFLGTDVET
+234 SLCFLGTNVET

-257 DTYFGSLASSIV
+257 ETYFGSLASSIV

-377 RVELERH
+377 RVELEKH

-389 DEDAHVLDMG
+389 HEDGHILDMG

-418 AHLDKA
+418 AHLNKA
-424 RELVEEAE
+424 RELVEEAK
-432 YRKVDEVPFDF
+432 YRKVDEIPFDF

-466 VEEVLALS
+466 VEEVLGLS
-474 TSVAVEDKVSP
+474 TSVALDNTVSP
-485 LDDAQRT
+485 LDDARR
-492 AAMQLV
+492 AAALQLV
-498 ADLNGQG
+498 GDLNGQG

-532 LTLQGFLAFLDPP
+532 LTLLGFLAFLDPP

-559 SVGVK
+559 SVDVK

-570 DLVTVNICRQVG
+570 DLVTVNICHQVG
-582 IAEPRVLLGPAMEE
+582 IAEPRVLLGPAIEE

-622 IIRALQRQGHVVGFL
+622 IIRALQHRGHVVGFL

-785 LYVFK
+785 LFVFK
-790 CWNNPALFHTGW
+790 CWNNPALFHSGW

-849 VRPIARTLG
+849 VGPIARILG

-874 LTYVILT
+874 LTYVVLT
-881 QIVKTWFIHRFGDV
+881 QLVKTWFIHRFGDV

>member
-1 LWGKEISCS
+1 L
-10 AIRFLEVRAMSFP
+10 LEVSVVSTP
-23 ILQPTVTKRKRDEI
+23 IVQTEVTKRKRDEV
-37 PAQISKRL
+37 PAEMSKL
-45 VSFARMD
+45 LASFASMD
-52 SAAVMNQLG
+52 ADAVMKQLG
-61 TSPAGLTDEVVE
+61 TSPAGLTDRVVE
-73 ARLAQYG
+73 DRLVQHG
-80 HNEVAREKRTSPL
+80 PNEIAREKRVSPL

-99 LSNPLSILLII
+99 LSNPLSILLIV
-110 LATITALTGGGPGV
+110 LAIITAVTGGGPGV
-124 YMILIMVILGAA
+124 YMILLMVILGAA

-146 NAAQELQ
+146 NAAEALQ
-153 KMVTTTATVM
+153 KMVTTTATVVRNG
-163 QDGGRK
+163 DTK

-180 LIFLSAG
+180 MVSLSAG

-205 QAALTGESLPAEKNA
+205 QAALTGESLPAEKN
-220 DIVDSSQTDALSLP
+220 VNVVNSSQTDVLSMP
-234 NLCFLGTDVET
+234 NLCFLGTNVET

-257 DTYFGSLASSIV
+257 ETYFGSLASSIV
-269 GHRELTSFDKG
+269 GHREMTSFDKG
-280 VNNFTWLMIKLML
+280 INNFTWLMIKLML

-300 LINGLVRHNWMD
+300 LINGLVRHNWME

-340 AVAMSRKKVIVKR
+340 AVVMSRKKVIVKR

-377 RVELERH
+377 RVELEKH

-389 DEDAHVLDMG
+389 HEDGHILDMG

-424 RELVEEAE
+424 RELVEEAK
-432 YRKVDEVPFDF
+432 YSKVDEIPFDF

-466 VEEVLALS
+466 VEEVMALS
-474 TSVAVEDKVSP
+474 TSVALDDKRSP
-485 LDDAQRT
+485 LDDAQR
-492 AAMQLV
+492 AAALKLV

-505 FRVLALATSSTDH
+505 FRVLALATSSSDH
-518 GASDRVYTVNDEHD
+518 GASDRVYTVNDEHN
-532 LTLQGFLAFLDPP
+532 LTLLGFLAFLDPP
-545 KPTTAEAIATLHSN
+545 KPTAAEAITKLHSN
-559 SVGVK
+559 SVDVK

-570 DLVTVNICRQVG
+570 DLVTVNICHQVG
-582 IAEPRVLLGPAMEE
+582 IAEPHVLLGPAIEE
-596 MSDDDLAAV
+596 MSDDDLAAGV
-605 VDDTVVF
+605 EDTVVF

-622 IIRALQRQGHVVGFL
+622 IIRALQSRGHVVGFL

-748 EEWLAKPRKW
+748 EEWLTKPRKW

-765 FIVTIGPI
+765 FIVIIGPI
-773 SSIFDYMTFFIM
+773 SSVFDYMTFFIM
-785 LYVFK
+785 LVVFK
-790 CWNNPALFHTGW
+790 CWNNPALFHSGW

-849 VRPIARTLG
+849 IGPIARILG

-874 LTYVILT
+874 LTYVVLT
-881 QIVKTWFIHRFGDV
+881 QMVKTWFIRRFGDV

>member
-1 LWGKEISCS
+1 
-10 AIRFLEVRAMSFP
+10 MSSP
-23 ILQPTVTKRKRDEI
+23 IVPTEVTKRKREDV
-37 PAQISKRL
+37 PAEMSKL
-45 VSFARMD
+45 LASFAAMD
-52 SAAVMNQLG
+52 ADAAMKQLG
-61 TSPAGLTDEVVE
+61 TSATGLTDRVVE
-73 ARLAQYG
+73 DRLVQHG
-80 HNEVAREKRTSPL
+80 PNEIAREKRVSPL

-99 LSNPLSILLII
+99 LSNPLSILLIV
-110 LATITALTGGGPGV
+110 LAIITAVTGGGPGV
-124 YMILIMVILGAA
+124 YLILLMVVLGAA

-146 NAAQELQ
+146 NAAAELQ
-153 KMVTTTATVM
+153 KMVTTTATVVRNG
-163 QDGGRK
+163 DAK
-169 EVALKDIVPGD
+169 EVALRDIVPGD
-180 LIFLSAG
+180 MVSLSAG

-192 DVRLITAKDLFVS
+192 DVRLVTAKDLFVS
-205 QAALTGESLPAEKNA
+205 QAALTGESLPAEKNVEV
-220 DIVDSSQTDALSLP
+220 VDPSQTDVLSMP
-234 NLCFLGTDVET
+234 NLCFMGTNVET

-257 DTYFGSLASSIV
+257 ETYFGSLASSIV
-269 GHRELTSFDKG
+269 GHREMTSFDKG
-280 VNNFTWLMIKLML
+280 INNFTWLMIKLML
-293 VMAPAVF
+293 VMAPTVF
-300 LINGLVRHNWMD
+300 LINGLMRHNWMD

-340 AVAMSRKKVIVKR
+340 AVNMSRKKVIVKR

-362 MDILC
+362 MDVLC

-377 RVELERH
+377 RVELEKH
-384 VNVLG
+384 VNLLG
-389 DEDAHVLDMG
+389 NEDSSILDMG

-424 RELVEEAE
+424 RELVEEAK
-432 YRKVDEVPFDF
+432 YHKVDEIPFDF
-443 SRKRMSVAVT
+443 TRKRMSVAVT

-466 VEEVLALS
+466 VEEVLSLS
-474 TSVAVEDKVSP
+474 TSVALDDKVSP
-485 LDDAQRT
+485 MDDTQRAT
-492 AAMQLV
+492 ALKLV

-505 FRVLALATSSTDH
+505 FRVLALATSSSNH

-532 LTLQGFLAFLDPP
+532 LTLLGFLAFLDPP
-545 KPTTAEAIATLHSN
+545 KPTAGEAIATLHSN
-559 SVGVK
+559 SVDVK
-564 ILTGDS
+564 ILTGDG
-570 DLVTVNICRQVG
+570 DLVTVNICHQVG
-582 IAEPRVLLGPAMEE
+582 ITEPCVLLGPAIEK
-596 MSDDDLAAV
+596 MSDDDLAGV
-605 VDDTVVF
+605 VEDTVVF

-622 IIRALQRQGHVVGFL
+622 IIRALQSRGHVVGFL

-680 EGVIEGRKVF
+680 DGVIEGRKVF

-748 EEWLAKPRKW
+748 EEWLTKPRKW

-765 FIVTIGPI
+765 FIVIIGPI
-773 SSIFDYMTFFIM
+773 SSVFDYMTFFIM
-785 LYVFK
+785 LVVFK
-790 CWNNPALFHTGW
+790 CWNNPALFHSGW

-849 VRPIARTLG
+849 IGPIARILG

-874 LTYVILT
+874 LIYVVLT
-881 QIVKTWFIHRFGDV
+881 QFVKTWFIHRFGDV

>member
-1 LWGKEISCS
+1 
-10 AIRFLEVRAMSFP
+10 MSFP
-23 ILQPTVTKRKRDEI
+23 FVPTITAKHKRAEI
-37 PAQISKRL
+37 STQISRRL
-45 VSFARMD
+45 AMFARMD
-52 SAAVMNQLG
+52 SATVMKQLS
-61 TSPAGLTDEVVE
+61 TSPAGLSDDEVE
-73 ARLAQYG
+73 ARLTQHG
-80 HNEVAREKRTSPL
+80 HNEVAREQRTSPL
-93 KRLIAI
+93 KRLIII

-110 LATITALTGGGPGV
+110 LAIITALTGGGPGV
-124 YMILIMVILGAA
+124 YVILLMVVLGAA
-136 LRFFQEQRSD
+136 LRFIQEQRSD
-146 NAAQELQ
+146 IAAQELQ

-163 QDGGRK
+163 QDGGKK

-180 LIFLSAG
+180 LVFLSAG

-205 QAALTGESLPAEKNA
+205 QAALTGESMPAEKAA
-220 DIVDSSQTDALSLP
+220 DPVDVSQTDVLNMQ
-234 NLCFLGTDVET
+234 NLCFLGTNVET

-257 DTYFGSLASSIV
+257 ETYFGALASSIV
-269 GHRELTSFDKG
+269 GRREMTSFDKG

-300 LINGLVRHNWMD
+300 LINGLLRHNWME

-335 NMSKG
+335 NLSKG
-340 AVAMSRKKVIVKR
+340 AVAMSHKKVIVKR

-377 RVELERH
+377 HVQLERY
-384 VNVLG
+384 VNILG
-389 DEDAHVLDMG
+389 NEDSHILDMG

-424 RELVEEAE
+424 RELVDEAK
-432 YRKVDEVPFDF
+432 YRKVDEIPFDF
-443 SRKRMSVAVT
+443 SRKRMSVVVT
-453 DGGGTDLLICKGA
+453 DGKTDLLICKGA
-466 VEEVLALS
+466 VEEVVGLS
-474 TSVAVEDKVSP
+474 TTVAVEDAESP
-485 LDDAQRT
+485 LDDTQR
-492 AAMQLV
+492 AAALKLV
-498 ADLNGQG
+498 SSLNEQG
-505 FRVLALATSSTDH
+505 FRVLAIATVSSEH
-518 GASDRVYTVNDEHD
+518 GASDRVYTVSDEHG
-532 LTLQGFLAFLDPP
+532 LTLLGFLAFLDPP
-545 KPTTAEAIATLHSN
+545 KATAAEAIAKLGSN
-559 SVGVK
+559 RVGVK

-582 IAEPRVLLGPAMEE
+582 IAEPPVLLGPAIEA
-596 MSDDDLAAV
+596 MSDSDLAGV
-605 VDDTVVF
+605 VEDTVVF
-612 ARLSPHHKER
+612 ARLSPIHKER
-622 IIRALQRQGHVVGFL
+622 IIRSLQQRGHVVGFL

-675 LLVLK
+675 LLVLE

-704 FGNMFSVVGASAFLP
+704 FGNMFSVIGASAFLP

-758 ELGNLRR
+758 EIGNLRR
-765 FIVTIGPI
+765 FIVFIGPI

-785 LYVFK
+785 LTVFN
-790 CWNNPALFHTGW
+790 CWHNPALFHTGW

-827 LASKPLLI
+827 IASKPLLV
-835 SSVAVVATG
+835 SSVAIVTTG
-844 ALMTV
+844 ALLTII
-849 VRPIARTLG
+849 RPIARILG

-866 WLLLLGML
+866 WPLLLGML
-874 LTYVILT
+874 LTYVVLT

>member
-1 LWGKEISCS
+1 
-10 AIRFLEVRAMSFP
+10 MSK
-23 ILQPTVTKRKRDEI
+23 LL
-37 PAQISKRL
+37 A
-45 VSFARMD
+45 SFASMD
-52 SAAVMNQLG
+52 ADAVMKQLG
-61 TSPAGLTDEVVE
+61 TSPTGLTDQVVE
-73 ARLAQYG
+73 DRLVQHG
-80 HNEVAREKRTSPL
+80 PNEIAREKRVSPL

-99 LSNPLSILLII
+99 LSNPLSILLIV
-110 LATITALTGGGPGV
+110 LAIITAVTGGGPGV
-124 YMILIMVILGAA
+124 YLILLMVVLGAA

-146 NAAQELQ
+146 NAAAELQ
-153 KMVTTTATVM
+153 KMVTTTATVVRNG
-163 QDGGRK
+163 DTK

-180 LIFLSAG
+180 MVSLSAG

-205 QAALTGESLPAEKNA
+205 QAALTGESLPAEKNVNV
-220 DIVDSSQTDALSLP
+220 VDSSQTDVLSMP
-234 NLCFLGTDVET
+234 NLCFLGTNVET

-257 DTYFGSLASSIV
+257 ETYFGSLASSIV
-269 GHRELTSFDKG
+269 GHREMTSFDKG
-280 VNNFTWLMIKLML
+280 INNFTWLMIKLML

-300 LINGLVRHNWMD
+300 LINGLMRHNWMD

-340 AVAMSRKKVIVKR
+340 AVDMSRKKVIVKR

-362 MDILC
+362 MDVLC

-377 RVELERH
+377 RVELEKY

-389 DEDAHVLDMG
+389 KEDDHILDMG

-424 RELVEEAE
+424 RELVEEAK
-432 YRKVDEVPFDF
+432 YHKVDEIPFDF
-443 SRKRMSVAVT
+443 TRKRMSVAVT

-474 TSVAVEDKVSP
+474 TSVALDDKASP
-485 LDDAQRT
+485 MDDAQRAT
-492 AAMQLV
+492 ALKLV

-505 FRVLALATSSTDH
+505 FRVLALATSSSDH

-532 LTLQGFLAFLDPP
+532 LTLLGFLAFLDPP
-545 KPTTAEAIATLHSN
+545 KPTAGEAIATLHSN
-559 SVGVK
+559 SVDVK

-570 DLVTVNICRQVG
+570 DLVTVNICQQVG
-582 IAEPRVLLGPAMEE
+582 ITDPRVLLGPAVEK
-596 MSDDDLAAV
+596 MSDDDLAGAV
-605 VDDTVVF
+605 EDTVVF

-622 IIRALQRQGHVVGFL
+622 IIHALQSRGHVVGFL

-675 LLVLK
+675 LLVLND
-680 EGVIEGRKVF
+680 GVIEGRKVF

-748 EEWLAKPRKW
+748 KEWLTKPRKW

-765 FIVTIGPI
+765 FIITIGPI
-773 SSIFDYMTFFIM
+773 SSIFDYLTFFIM
-785 LYVFK
+785 LVVFK

-849 VRPIARTLG
+849 IGPIARILG

-874 LTYVILT
+874 LIYVVLT
-881 QIVKTWFIHRFGDV
+881 QFVKTWFIHRFGDV

>member
-1 LWGKEISCS
+1 
-10 AIRFLEVRAMSFP
+10 MSSP
-23 ILQPTVTKRKRDEI
+23 ILPTVVTKRKRNEI
-37 PAQISKRL
+37 PAQVSKRL
-45 VSFARMD
+45 ASFARMD

-73 ARLAQYG
+73 ARLVQYG

-110 LATITALTGGGPGV
+110 LATITGVTGGGPGV
-124 YMILIMVILGAA
+124 YIILLMVIIGAA

-146 NAAQELQ
+146 TAARELQ

-163 QDGGRK
+163 QDGGKK

-205 QAALTGESLPAEKNA
+205 QAALTGESMPTEKNA
-220 DIVDSSQTDALSLP
+220 DVVDSSQTDVLSMP
-234 NLCFLGTDVET
+234 NLCFLGTNVAT

-257 DTYFGSLASSIV
+257 ETYFGALASSIV
-269 GHRELTSFDKG
+269 GHREVTSFDKG

-293 VMAPAVF
+293 VLAPAVF
-300 LINGLVRHNWMD
+300 LINGLVRHNWME

-335 NMSKG
+335 NLSKG

-353 LNAIQNFGA
+353 LNSIQNFGA
-362 MDILC
+362 MDVLC

-384 VNVLG
+384 VDVLG
-389 DEDAHVLDMG
+389 HEDDHVLDMG

-418 AHLDKA
+418 AHLNKA

-432 YRKVDEVPFDF
+432 YRKVDEIPFDF
-443 SRKRMSVAVT
+443 SRKRMSVVVT

-466 VEEVLALS
+466 VEEVLGLS
-474 TSVAVEDKVSP
+474 TSVS
-485 LDDAQRT
+485 LDDT
-492 AAMQLV
+492 ASPMDDARRAAALHLV
-498 ADLNGQG
+498 GDLNGQG
-505 FRVLALATSSTDH
+505 FRVLALATSSADH
-518 GASDRVYTVNDEHD
+518 GASDRVYTLNDEHD
-532 LTLQGFLAFLDPP
+532 LTLLGFLAFLDPP
-545 KPTTAEAIATLHSN
+545 KPTTAEAIAKLGSN

-570 DLVTVNICRQVG
+570 DLVTVNICHQVG
-582 IAEPRVLLGPAMEE
+582 IAEPRVLLGPAIEE

-622 IIRALQRQGHVVGFL
+622 IIRALQRRGHVVGFL

-785 LYVFK
+785 LFVFK
-790 CWNNPALFHTGW
+790 CWNNPALFHSGW

-849 VRPIARTLG
+849 VGPIARILG

-874 LTYVILT
+874 LTYVVLT
-881 QIVKTWFIHRFGDV
+881 QIIKTWFIRRFGDV

>member
-1 LWGKEISCS
+1 
-10 AIRFLEVRAMSFP
+10 MSSP
-23 ILQPTVTKRKRDEI
+23 ILPTVVTKRKRDEI

-45 VSFARMD
+45 ASFARMD

-73 ARLAQYG
+73 ARLVQYG

-110 LATITALTGGGPGV
+110 LATITGVTGGGPGV
-124 YMILIMVILGAA
+124 YIILLMVIIGAA

-146 NAAQELQ
+146 TAAQELQ

-163 QDGGRK
+163 QDGGKK

-205 QAALTGESLPAEKNA
+205 QAALTGESMPTEKNA
-220 DIVDSSQTDALSLP
+220 DVVDSSQTDALSMP
-234 NLCFLGTDVET
+234 NLCFLGTSVET

-257 DTYFGSLASSIV
+257 ETYFGALASSVV
-269 GHRELTSFDKG
+269 GHREVTSFDKG
-280 VNNFTWLMIKLML
+280 INNFTWLMIKLML
-293 VMAPAVF
+293 VLAPAVF
-300 LINGLVRHNWMD
+300 LINGLVRHNWME

-335 NMSKG
+335 NLSKG

-362 MDILC
+362 MDVLC

-389 DEDAHVLDMG
+389 HEDGHILDMG

-418 AHLDKA
+418 AHLNKA

-432 YRKVDEVPFDF
+432 YHKVDEIPFDF
-443 SRKRMSVAVT
+443 SRKRMSVVVT

-466 VEEVLALS
+466 VEEVLGLS
-474 TSVAVEDKVSP
+474 TNVALENTVSP
-485 LDDAQRT
+485 LDDAQR
-492 AAMQLV
+492 AAALHLV
-498 ADLNGQG
+498 GDLNGQG
-505 FRVLALATSSTDH
+505 FRVLALATSSADH
-518 GASDRVYTVNDEHD
+518 GASDRVYTLNDEHD
-532 LTLQGFLAFLDPP
+532 LTLLGFLAFLDPP
-545 KPTTAEAIATLHSN
+545 KPTTAEAIAKLGSN

-570 DLVTVNICRQVG
+570 DLVTVNICHQVG
-582 IAEPRVLLGPAMEE
+582 IAEPRVLLGPAIEE

-605 VDDTVVF
+605 VDDAVVF

-622 IIRALQRQGHVVGFL
+622 IIRALQRRGHVVGFL

-680 EGVIEGRKVF
+680 DGVIEGRKVF

-785 LYVFK
+785 LFVFK
-790 CWNNPALFHTGW
+790 CWNNPALFHSGW

-849 VRPIARTLG
+849 VRPIARILG

-874 LTYVILT
+874 LTYVVLT

>member
-1 LWGKEISCS
+1 VSTPIVTT
-10 AIRFLEVRAMSFP
+10 EVP
-23 ILQPTVTKRKRDEI
+23 KRKRNEI
-37 PAQISKRL
+37 PAQMSKL
-45 VSFARMD
+45 LASFASMD
-52 SAAVMNQLG
+52 SDAVMKQLG
-61 TSPAGLTDEVVE
+61 TSPTGLTDRVVGT
-73 ARLAQYG
+73 RLVQYG
-80 HNEVAREKRTSPL
+80 HNEVAREKRISPF
-93 KRLIAI
+93 KRLFAI

-110 LATITALTGGGPGV
+110 LAVITAVTGGGPGV
-124 YMILIMVILGAA
+124 YLILLMVILGAA

-146 NAAQELQ
+146 KAAEELQ
-153 KMVTTTATVM
+153 KMVTTTATVIR
-163 QDGGRK
+163 GGDTK
-169 EVALKDIVPGD
+169 EVALKNIVPGD
-180 LIFLSAG
+180 LVSLSAG

-220 DIVDSSQTDALSLP
+220 DVVDPSQTDVLSMP
-234 NLCFLGTDVET
+234 NLCFLGTNVET

-257 DTYFGSLASSIV
+257 DTYFGSLASSII
-269 GHRELTSFDKG
+269 GHRDMTSFDKG

-300 LINGLVRHNWMD
+300 LINGLVRHNWME

-362 MDILC
+362 MDVLC

-377 RVELERH
+377 RVELEKH

-389 DEDAHVLDMG
+389 NEDGHILDMG

-424 RELVEEAE
+424 RELVEEAK
-432 YRKVDEVPFDF
+432 YHKVDEIPFDF

-474 TSVAVEDKVSP
+474 ASVAVDDKVSP
-485 LDDAQRT
+485 LDDARR
-492 AAMQLV
+492 AAALQLV

-518 GASDRVYTVNDEHD
+518 GASDRVYSVNDEHD
-532 LTLQGFLAFLDPP
+532 LTLLGFLAFLDPP
-545 KPTTAEAIATLHSN
+545 KPTAGEAIATLHSN
-559 SVGVK
+559 SVDVK
-564 ILTGDS
+564 ILTGDG
-570 DLVTVNICRQVG
+570 DLVTVNICHQVG
-582 IAEPRVLLGPAMEE
+582 IAEPRVLLGPAIEQ
-596 MSDDDLAAV
+596 MSDDDLAGAV
-605 VDDTVVF
+605 EDTVVF

-622 IIRALQRQGHVVGFL
+622 IIRALQSRSHVVGFL

-704 FGNMFSVVGASAFLP
+704 FGNMFSMVGASAFLP

-773 SSIFDYMTFFIM
+773 SSIFDYLTFFIM
-785 LYVFK
+785 LFVFK
-790 CWNNPALFHTGW
+790 CWNNPALFHSGW

-849 VRPIARTLG
+849 VGPIARILG

-874 LTYVILT
+874 LTYVVVT
-881 QIVKTWFIHRFGDV
+881 QIVKTWFIRRFGDV